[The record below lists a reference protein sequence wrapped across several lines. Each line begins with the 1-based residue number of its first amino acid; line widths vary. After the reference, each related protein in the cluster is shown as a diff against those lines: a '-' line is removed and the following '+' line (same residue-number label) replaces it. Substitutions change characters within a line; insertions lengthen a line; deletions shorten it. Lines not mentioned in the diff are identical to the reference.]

1 LDETY
6 QNYVNRM
13 TRLTLPSTYETQ
25 LQHIQKSPKFKE
37 GIPVPFP
44 GFSAIAPLAE
54 NDSDNSTFYSHLE
67 TIQQQLLEQLD
78 PGLFVPI
85 PAKSFH
91 LTVADLIWD
100 SAYKDLTANNPD
112 FDLQLQKYLRESFH
126 NYKQTVL
133 PNTSGQW
140 QLLGLII
147 LPRALVVGLVP
158 TEEADYE
165 KILQLRRSIYQNS
178 NLISLG
184 IEQQYY
190 LTGHVTLG
198 YFGDIRSDLDRDRM
212 VTILSN
218 FNDRWLESEPQ
229 FLKVNRVQLHKF
241 NDMKHYWRE
250 PDWPVVEL

>member
-13 TRLTLPSTYETQ
+13 ARLTLPATYETQ

-37 GIPVPFP
+37 GIPVSFP

-54 NDSDNSTFYSHLE
+54 NDSENSTFYSHLE

-78 PGLFVPI
+78 LGLFVPI

-100 SAYKDLTANNPD
+100 SAYKDLTAKNPD
-112 FDLQLQKYLRESFH
+112 FDIQLQKYLRESFH
-126 NYKQTVL
+126 NYKQTDL
-133 PNTSGQW
+133 PNTSGLW
-140 QLLGLII
+140 QLLGLVM

-158 TEEADYE
+158 TDEADYE
-165 KILQLRRSIYQNS
+165 KIIQLRRSIYQNS

-184 IEQQYY
+184 IEQQYN

-198 YFGDIRSDLDRDRM
+198 YFGDIPSDLGRDRM
-212 VTILSN
+212 VTTLSN

-241 NDMKHYWRE
+241 NDMTNYWRE

>member
-1 LDETY
+1 MDETY

-13 TRLTLPSTYETQ
+13 ARLTLPSTYETQ

-54 NDSDNSTFYSHLE
+54 NDSQNSTFFSHLE
-67 TIQQQLLEQLD
+67 TSQQQLLEQLD
-78 PGLFVPI
+78 PGLVIPI

-91 LTVADLIWD
+91 LTIADLIWD
-100 SAYKDLTANNPD
+100 SAYKDLTAKNPD
-112 FDLQLQKYLRESFH
+112 FDPQLQKYLRESFH

-133 PNTSGQW
+133 PSTSGQW

-158 TEEADYE
+158 TDEADYE
-165 KILQLRRSIYQNS
+165 KIIQLRRSIYQNA

-198 YFGDIRSDLDRDRM
+198 YFGEIQSDLDRDRM

-229 FLKVNRVQLHKF
+229 FLKVDRVQLHKF
-241 NDMKHYWRE
+241 NDMTRYWRE
-250 PDWPVVEL
+250 PDWPIVEL